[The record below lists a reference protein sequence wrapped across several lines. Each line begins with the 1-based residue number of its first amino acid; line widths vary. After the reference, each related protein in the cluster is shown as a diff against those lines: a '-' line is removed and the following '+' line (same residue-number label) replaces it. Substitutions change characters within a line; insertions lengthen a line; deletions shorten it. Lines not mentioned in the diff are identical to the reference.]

1 MERALLEE
9 SGDLRFMQMERIG
22 ELDCCIF
29 EAGDAWDAQKQEFAY
44 YPSFPAQSISIEPDR
59 QRVVTRGCSGVSYE
73 YVIVYEVVNGE
84 YMQAKELVLKRKYHP
99 ESGGWQSVLS
109 YFEMGEL
116 IQTHL

>member
-44 YPSFPAQSISIEPDR
+44 SPHFRPKAFRSNLTDR
-59 QRVVTRGCSGVSYE
+59 E
-73 YVIVYEVVNGE
+73 
-84 YMQAKELVLKRKYHP
+84 
-99 ESGGWQSVLS
+99 W
-109 YFEMGEL
+109 
-116 IQTHL
+116 

>member
-1 MERALLEE
+1 MGKSREGELSVYKTSRVAARPEKHSRPRVSALSFSLPDHSEWGQIMERALLEE

-59 QRVVTRGCSGVSYE
+59 
-73 YVIVYEVVNGE
+73 
-84 YMQAKELVLKRKYHP
+84 
-99 ESGGWQSVLS
+99 
-109 YFEMGEL
+109 
-116 IQTHL
+116 